1 MEDRERVLIT
11 EAVLTVGALIV
22 IKKMRDR
29 KKKQSKEFR
38 EDRSEFAALLR
49 DLLTWME
56 KEGPHLTED
65 DFVTEYNNRV
75 QFINI
80 VAHS

>member
-1 MEDRERVLIT
+1 MEDRDRVLIT

-29 KKKQSKEFR
+29 KKQSKEFR
-38 EDRSEFAALLR
+38 EDRLEFAALLR
-49 DLLTWME
+49 DLLKWME
-56 KEGPHLTED
+56 TEGPHLSED
-65 DFVTEYNNRV
+65 DFVTQYNDRV

-80 VAHS
+80 VAHR

>member
-29 KKKQSKEFR
+29 KKQTKKLHEKEN
-38 EDRSEFAALLR
+38 EVAALMR
-49 DLLTWME
+49 DLLIWSKIM
-56 KEGPHLTED
+56 GPYLTED
-65 DFVTEYNNRV
+65 EFVTEYNDRV
-75 QFINI
+75 EFIRI
-80 VAHS
+80 VALS